1 VSAPVVVPVVTA
13 VTGAWEAPL
22 VSGLER
28 LRGQVVV
35 VRRCLDL
42 ADLLATAATGQARAV
57 LLSADLRRLDG
68 AALTMLGTA
77 EVAVVGLVE
86 PGDEPAEQRLRQL
99 GVSEVLPADS
109 PASVVAEAVARA
121 VDQCARRAQDRADG
135 PAEGSGDLADPARAL
150 PGALPGALADPAP
163 GAMFGTVPVAPGRVV
178 AVWGPAGAPGR
189 TTVAVTLAAELA
201 AAGHPTLVADADT
214 YGGSIA
220 QLLGLL
226 DEAPGLAAAA
236 RAADHGT
243 LDLEHLARAAPVVAP
258 GLRVLT
264 GIARPQRWPELR
276 PAALRRVFQLS
287 RLLAAWTVV
296 DCGFSLEQD
305 EELMFDTAAPRRNG
319 ATLAALTE
327 ADTVLAVG
335 SADPVGLQR
344 LVRGLTELAEAV
356 PGADPVVVVNRLRA
370 TAVGGRPERV
380 VRDALARYAGVTQ
393 PVFVA
398 EDRPAVDAAVLA
410 GRTLTELSP
419 SSPARLAL
427 SGLAARLTA
436 RPGAEPSRHAT
447 MARCRNA

>member
-1 VSAPVVVPVVTA
+1 MTVPVVTA

-28 LRGQVVV
+28 LAGEVVV

-42 ADLLATAATGQARAV
+42 ADLLATASTGQARAV
-57 LLSADLRRLDG
+57 LVSADLRHLDG
-68 AALTMLGTA
+68 AALTVLAGA
-77 EVAVVGLVE
+77 RVAVVGLAE
-86 PGDEPAEQRLRQL
+86 PGDEPAERRLRQL
-99 GVSEVLPADS
+99 GVREVLPADS
-109 PASVVAEAVARA
+109 APAAVADAVTRA
-121 VDQCARRAQDRADG
+121 VEECTRRAAASR
-135 PAEGSGDLADPARAL
+135 PSEDLADPAQAL
-150 PGALPGALADPAP
+150 SDIGDCDVGGHRTGRPGPAP
-163 GAMFGTVPVAPGRVV
+163 AGAAHGRVV

-201 AAGHPTLVADADT
+201 GLDRPTLLADADT

-243 LDLEHLARAAPVVAP
+243 LDVEQLARAAPVAAP

-276 PAALRRVFQLS
+276 PAALRRVFELA
-287 RLLAAWTVV
+287 RVLAAWTVV
-296 DCGFSLEQD
+296 DCGFCLEQD

-319 ATLAALTE
+319 ATLAALGD

-344 LVRGLTELAEAV
+344 LVRGLAELAETV
-356 PGADPVVVVNRLRA
+356 PGAQPLVVVNRVRS
-370 TAVGGRPERV
+370 TAVGGRPERL
-380 VRDALARYAGVTQ
+380 VRDALARYAGVSE
-393 PVFVA
+393 PVFVP
-398 EDRPAVDAAVLA
+398 EDRPALDAAVLA
-410 GRTLTELSP
+410 GRTLAELSP

-427 SGLAARLTA
+427 AQLAARLAADHGGADAPRLRPRMPRRPVGRRA
-436 RPGAEPSRHAT
+436 RRS
-447 MARCRNA
+447 